1 MPPPFEEWWKGEY
14 SVTPVC
20 LSICL
25 SPSASG
31 VSSLRLIGGRGVE
44 GGPLDTFLVA
54 LQVAPILS
62 SFHVNWIYGSGKE
75 GQCRFSRW
83 WASWISNWNDFS
95 YYFIYKLPRY
105 FPPSFES
112 IGLLVQEKKHKI
124 AFQDGGHRGYL
135 IGMTLAVFDP
145 QVALILPTKFQVN

>member
-1 MPPPFEEWWKGEY
+1 MVQEKKGN
-14 SVTPVC
+14 VDFQDGGHHGFP
-20 LSICL
+20 
-25 SPSASG
+25 
-31 VSSLRLIGGRGVE
+31 IGM
-44 GGPLDTFLVA
+44 
-54 LQVAPILS
+54 I
-62 SFHVNWIYGSGKE
+62 
-75 GQCRFSRW
+75 
-83 WASWISNWNDFS
+83 FS

-145 QVALILPTKFQVN
+145 QVALILPTKFQVNWPIGSGEEA